1 MASCSLGRFS
11 RSTEG
16 ARVLERP
23 WEQAM
28 SLPKFPPSWW
38 MYRAALSHSIMS
50 SITPMVLTHTVLGL
64 GDWSSSV
71 ME

>member
-1 MASCSLGRFS
+1 
-11 RSTEG
+11 
-16 ARVLERP
+16 
-23 WEQAM
+23 M
-28 SLPKFPPSWW
+28 SLPKSPPSWW

-50 SITPMVLTHTVLGL
+50 SITPIVLTHTVLGL

>member
-1 MASCSLGRFS
+1 MS
-11 RSTEG
+11 R
-16 ARVLERP
+16 
-23 WEQAM
+23 
-28 SLPKFPPSWW
+28 PKFPPSWW